1 MSEETTKRGQAGFSL
16 IEMIIA
22 MAITITIT
30 AVAASLLAQSMNLRT
45 RNNERVDAL
54 ADAQR
59 ALNIMSREI
68 ADAGFNLND
77 NGIVAEDSV
86 TDANG
91 NSTIRI
97 RSNLNK
103 YNTALN
109 PFDPGA
115 SVSLEAQRGIGTGN
129 VGEDQGE
136 DVKYFVHTA
145 EDTNL
150 LARYDRYR
158 IAGGSSTVLANRLN
172 RLHIHYYAGKVTYNT
187 APGSDVMVNG
197 ALVRAGC
204 DITDASLA
212 EVSPS
217 AATYVVIAVCVQQ
230 DAVGAPGSPGYQPAT
245 NVLLV
250 SDVAL
255 RNSNLL
261 IY

>member
-1 MSEETTKRGQAGFSL
+1 MGMNKEKSAREGQSGFSL

-22 MAITITIT
+22 MTITIMIT
-30 AVAASLLAQSMNLRT
+30 AVAGSMLAQSMNIRT
-45 RNNERVDAL
+45 RNSQRVEAL

-68 ADAGFNLND
+68 ADAGFNLSD

-103 YNTALN
+103 YNTATN

-115 SVSLEAQRGIGTGN
+115 SVSSTAQNGIGT

-136 DVKYFVHTA
+136 DVKYFVYPA
-145 EDTNL
+145 DDTTL
-150 LARYDRYR
+150 LARYDAHRT
-158 IAGGSSTVLANRLN
+158 AGGSSTVLANRLDS
-172 RLHIHYYAGKVTYNT
+172 LHIHYFAGKVTYGT
-187 APGSDVMVNG
+187 VAGPT
-197 ALVRAGC
+197 GC
-204 DITDASLA
+204 DITGPSAG
-212 EVSPS
+212 EVNPS
-217 AATYVVIAVCVQQ
+217 AATYVVIAVCVKQK
-230 DAVGAPGSPGYQPAT
+230 AVGAPGSQGYQPAAR
-245 NVLLV
+245 VLLV